1 MRPPG
6 HTPPQDATDYGAPF
20 EVFVRLLGS
29 EEAVVHRLI
38 GHIHAW
44 EAAGRPAMD
53 TLSITAYPREQ
64 VYQPAAQERVI
75 AKRWM
80 QFVFG
85 WRPQKP

>member
-1 MRPPG
+1 
-6 HTPPQDATDYGAPF
+6 
-20 EVFVRLLGS
+20 
-29 EEAVVHRLI
+29 
-38 GHIHAW
+38 
-44 EAAGRPAMD
+44 MD